1 MMMILAASCRT
12 SLMLCPERAPINLEI
27 DLETLETFQMMM
39 FFSGEYGNEFDNVVR
54 EAADDELPT
63 HFGTEFDAPFIAAAA
78 TASDQ
83 EKPDEGNEANSKFE
97 RLPQNRFRKVFS
109 KFAPTVWGQPPANYQ
124 GRKAYETERSLKSQH
139 ADVRE
144 YPSPGDAEASAT
156 SGAAAGQVQPQQR
169 SLALPEDSGETYTK
183 RGAKHM
189 AQVAGDSQDPSGDKA
204 RDAFQD
210 R

>member
-1 MMMILAASCRT
+1 
-12 SLMLCPERAPINLEI
+12 MLCPERAQINLEI
-27 DLETLETFQMMM
+27 NLETLETFQMIL

-54 EAADDELPT
+54 KAADDELPT
-63 HFGTEFDAPFIAAAA
+63 HFGTEFDAPIIAAAA

-83 EKPDEGNEANSKFE
+83 EKPDEGNETNSVREASSKQI
-97 RLPQNRFRKVFS
+97 PQGLHQVCPHSR
-109 KFAPTVWGQPPANYQ
+109 GQPPANYQ

-144 YPSPGDAEASAT
+144 YPSPGDAESSAT

-169 SLALPEDSGETYTK
+169 SLALPEDGGETYTK
-183 RGAKHM
+183 RSAKHM